1 MYLADLEEEE
11 MENVKEQWVELN
23 LIHTVLTS
31 WHIKCTLPRKCGQ
44 SVTLYQQLL
53 LAVVA

>member
-23 LIHTVLTS
+23 FIYTALTS
-31 WHIKCTLPRKCGQ
+31 WHIKRMLPRKCG
-44 SVTLYQQLL
+44 
-53 LAVVA
+53 